1 MQRLIGRLTSNAG
14 SVWVYGLL
22 MAVVAISISHALRT
36 DAATHS
42 RRRASGARF
51 GDLFYRLDIV
61 ALIPH
66 VLNNTL
72 AIVLMSL

>member
-22 MAVVAISISHALRT
+22 MAVVAISISHVLRT

-51 GDLFYRLDIV
+51 GDFFI
-61 ALIPH
+61 AW
-66 VLNNTL
+66 T
-72 AIVLMSL
+72 SLR